1 MLHSLESTT
10 QMQEPMSSLGIQNG
24 LVKQSRDTGP
34 SEAWVRIP
42 GHRCLEVRDRIRI
55 RIPGLFSVAL
65 LTPQRARGRKERRDQ
80 GCSSGLMSFY
90 SAHKYE
96 TEKCQTVRVE
106 SERRIYEDR

>member
-55 RIPGLFSVAL
+55 RIPGLFSV
-65 LTPQRARGRKERRDQ
+65 
-80 GCSSGLMSFY
+80 CSSDSPKGPWP
-90 SAHKYE
+90 E
-96 TEKCQTVRVE
+96 GEKGSGMQLRANELLLCPQVRNGKMPDSE
-106 SERRIYEDR
+106 SGIRATDL